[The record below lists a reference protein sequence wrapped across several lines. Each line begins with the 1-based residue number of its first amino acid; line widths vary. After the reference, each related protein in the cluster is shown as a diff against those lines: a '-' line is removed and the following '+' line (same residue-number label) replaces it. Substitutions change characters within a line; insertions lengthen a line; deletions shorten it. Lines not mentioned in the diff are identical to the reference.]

1 MKNPVPTLALCAA
14 TACLLAACGGGDS
27 DPQPSEANA
36 LITVT
41 SASVASHNGVYQSGQ
56 VGLSE
61 VEKVLEIANTN
72 CVFSFNGLTKVGD
85 SSGNLSGEIEY
96 REGATTLS
104 RLEVTINGVSY
115 SSGAVDDSIVDRGND
130 RVSFG
135 RKVLAS
141 DAEDTNTIEVVG
153 SVAMR
158 GNRPSGC

>member
-1 MKNPVPTLALCAA
+1 MKNRFSNLALCAA

-27 DPQPSEANA
+27 DPQPSDANA

-41 SASVASHNGVYQSGQ
+41 SASVASHDGVYQSGQ

-61 VEKVLEIANTN
+61 VEKVLDIANTT

-85 SSGNLSGEIEY
+85 SAGTLSGEIAY

-104 RLEVTINGVSY
+104 RLEVTINGVAY
-115 SSGAVDDSIVDRGND
+115 SSGAVDDSLVDRGND
-130 RVSFG
+130 RVTFG
-135 RKVLAS
+135 KKVLAS
-141 DAEDTNTIEVVG
+141 TAEDTNTVEVAG

>member
-1 MKNPVPTLALCAA
+1 MKNRLSTLALCTA

-27 DPQPSEANA
+27 EPQPSDANA

-41 SASVASHNGVYQSGQ
+41 SASVEAHNGVYQSGQ

-61 VEKVLEIANTN
+61 VEKVFEVANTT
-72 CVFSFNGLTKVGD
+72 CVFSFNNLTRVGD
-85 SSGNLSGEIEY
+85 SSGTLSGEIAY

-104 RLEVTINGVSY
+104 SLEVTINGIAY

-130 RVSFG
+130 RITFG
-135 RKVLAS
+135 KKVLAS
-141 DAEDTNTIEVVG
+141 DEADANTIEVAG
-153 SVAMR
+153 SVPMR